1 MSTYR
6 RPLEELFG
14 WQDPPDGKRL
24 LLFDGHSIAY
34 RAFYGIRELT
44 TRDGRPVNA
53 VYGFWRILTRVMRS
67 FPSSYAVVTFDAGGE
82 TFRHR
87 LYPEYKATR
96 KEMPD
101 ELAMQFPLIQGLLEQ
116 LGIRIVSI
124 EGVEADDIMASLA
137 RRAAKEGLSV
147 LIATS
152 DKDLAQLVD
161 EKVSLIRSTGRRP
174 NGGQSSDGIELLD
187 PAKVKEKYGVPPEGI
202 IDFLSL
208 VGDTSDNIPGI
219 PSIGPKTAS
228 RLLAQFG
235 SLDAVLENADQV
247 RNARIQENLKT
258 HAEEARLARKLVTLD
273 EGVAVGKVPEDC
285 RLHGVDIEGLQKLL
299 SDLDFR
305 SILDELDL
313 EGTSPP
319 TEKTKDERHANYHT
333 ILTKEEL
340 DRLIEE
346 ILKEEEISLDLE
358 TTSRD
363 PMRAKIVGIALSSH
377 PYVGYYIPVAHNY
390 LGVPVQLTT
399 EEVLTALRPLVE
411 EERPNLIGQN
421 LKYDLIILRRYG
433 LFPRGVSFDA
443 MIASH
448 LARPEERRHNLETI
462 ARTYLN
468 YEMLSYSDLVG
479 KGGEI
484 AAVPVEKATFYAAE
498 DAEIVCRAKP
508 LLEEALKEAG
518 AMQLFH
524 EVEVP
529 LLSVLARMEENGIL
543 VDRKVLA
550 SQGRDLRE
558 RLSVIEEDLYEIAGE
573 RFNPN
578 SPKQVAQIL
587 FDHLGLPVIER
598 TKTGPSTSA
607 RVLSEL
613 AVKHPLPGKLIE
625 YRELE
630 KLLNTYIERLPEAIN
645 PETGRIHTSFH
656 QTSTATGRLSS
667 SDPNLQNIPIRTEIG
682 ERIRRAFVAPEGSL
696 LIGADYSQI
705 EIRLLAHL
713 SGDEALI
720 EAFKEGKDLHR
731 MTASRIFA
739 IPEKKVSGKLRSAA
753 KRINFGIIYGISP
766 FGLARELGV
775 PRTEA
780 KAYIDRFFAAYPQT
794 KEYMDR
800 MIEQA
805 TELGYAETVLG
816 RRRPLPQLR
825 SKNVQGKNF
834 AKRNAINT
842 PIQGSAADLI
852 KLAMLKIDRI
862 IEEKTLKAKMLLQIH
877 DELIFEVKEE
887 EREKAMERIKEE
899 MEGVM
904 ELRLPLEV
912 SVECG
917 KDWSKI

>member
-1 MSTYR
+1 VSTYK

-14 WQDPPDGKRL
+14 WQEPPDGKRL

-67 FPSSYAVVTFDAGGE
+67 FPSAYAVVTFDAGGE

-137 RRAAKEGLSV
+137 R
-147 LIATS
+147 
-152 DKDLAQLVD
+152 
-161 EKVSLIRSTGRRP
+161 VSLIRSTGRRP
-174 NGGQSSDGIELLD
+174 YGGQSSGGIELLD

-219 PSIGPKTAS
+219 PSIGPKTAF

-247 RNARIQENLKT
+247 RNTRIQENLKT

-273 EGVAVGKVPEDC
+273 EGIAVGKVPEDC

-319 TEKTKDERHANYHT
+319 TEKTKDERHADYRT

-340 DRLIEE
+340 NRLLEE
-346 ILKEEEISLDLE
+346 ISKEEEISLDLE

-363 PMRAKIVGIALSSH
+363 PMRAKVVGIALSSH

-390 LGVPVQLTT
+390 LGVPAQLTT

-421 LKYDLIILRRYG
+421 LKYDLIILRCYG
-433 LFPRGVSFDA
+433 LSPRGVSFDA

-448 LARPEERRHNLETI
+448 LARPEERHHNLETI

-468 YEMLSYSDLVG
+468 YEMLSYGDLVG

-498 DAEIVCRAKP
+498 EIVCRAKP
-508 LLEEALKEAG
+508 HLEEALKEAG

-529 LLSVLARMEENGIL
+529 LLSVLARMEENGVL
-543 VDRKVLA
+543 VDRKILA
-550 SQGRDLRE
+550 LQGRDLRE

-587 FDHLGLPVIER
+587 FDQLGLPVIER

-805 TELGYAETVLG
+805 TERGYAETVLG

-825 SKNVQGKNF
+825 SKNVQGRNF

-877 DELIFEVKEE
+877 DELIFEVKKE

-912 SVECG
+912 SVEWG

>member
-1 MSTYR
+1 MSTCK

-14 WQDPPDGKRL
+14 WQDPPDEKRL

-67 FPSSYAVVTFDAGGE
+67 FPSAYVTVTFDAGGE

-96 KEMPD
+96 KEMPS
-101 ELAMQFPLIQGLLEQ
+101 ELAIQFPLIQGLLEQ

-161 EKVSLIRSTGRRP
+161 EKVSLIQSTRSRGGGR
-174 NGGQSSDGIELLD
+174 SSGEIELID

-219 PSIGPKTAS
+219 PAVGPKTAS

-247 RNARIQENLKT
+247 RNARVQENLKT
-258 HAEEARLARKLVTLD
+258 HAEKARLARRLVTLD
-273 EGVAVGKVPEDC
+273 EDVAVGKVPEDC

-299 SDLDFR
+299 SNLDFR
-305 SILDELDL
+305 TILDELDL
-313 EGTSPP
+313 EGTSPL
-319 TEKTKDERHANYHT
+319 TEKAKDERNTDYRA
-333 ILTKEEL
+333 ILTREEL

-346 ILKEEEISLDLE
+346 ISKEEEISLDLE

-363 PMRAKIVGIALSSH
+363 PMRAKIVGIALSPH
-377 PYVGYYIPVAHNY
+377 PYVGYYIPIAHNY
-390 LGVPVQLTT
+390 LGVPAQLTT

-411 EERPNLIGQN
+411 EERPKLIGQN

-433 LFPRGVSFDA
+433 LSPRGVSFDA

-448 LARPEERRHNLETI
+448 LARPEERHHNLETI

-508 LLEEALKEAG
+508 HLEKALKEAG

-529 LLSVLARMEENGIL
+529 LLSVLVRMEENGIL

-550 SQGRDLRE
+550 AQGRDLRE

-573 RFNPN
+573 QFNPN

-625 YRELE
+625 YRELG

-705 EIRLLAHL
+705 EIRLLAHF

-720 EAFKEGKDLHR
+720 EAFKSGKDLHR

-739 IPEKKVSGKLRSAA
+739 IPEEAVTGKLRSAA

-766 FGLARELGV
+766 FGLARELGIS
-775 PRTEA
+775 RTEA

-794 KEYMDR
+794 KEYMDH

-805 TELGYAETVLG
+805 TERGYAETVLG

-887 EREKAMERIKEE
+887 EREKAVERIKEE

-912 SVECG
+912 SVEWG

>member
-1 MSTYR
+1 VSTCKKA
-6 RPLEELFG
+6 LEELFG
-14 WQDPPDGKRL
+14 WREGADERRL

-34 RAFYGIRELT
+34 RSFYAIRELT

-53 VYGFWRILTRVMRS
+53 VFGFWRIFTRIMRS
-67 FPSSYAVVTFDAGGE
+67 FPSSYAAVAFDAGGE

-101 ELAMQFPLIQGLLEQ
+101 ELATQFPLIQGLLKH
-116 LGIRIVSI
+116 LGVHIVSI
-124 EGVEADDIMASLA
+124 EGVEADDILASLA
-137 RRAAKEGLSV
+137 RRAAKKGLSV

-161 EKVSLIRSTGRRP
+161 AKVSLIRPAGRRP
-174 NGGQSSDGIELLD
+174 DGGIELLD
-187 PAKVKEKYGVPPEGI
+187 PVKVKEKYGVPPERI
-202 IDFLSL
+202 VDFLSL

-219 PSIGPKTAS
+219 PAVGPKTAS
-228 RLLAQFG
+228 RLLVQFG
-235 SLDAVLENADQV
+235 SLDAVLKNADQV
-247 RNARIQENLKT
+247 RNTRVKENLRA
-258 HAEEARLARKLVTLD
+258 HAEEALLARKLVTLD
-273 EGVAVGKVPEDC
+273 EEIAVGKVPEDY
-285 RLHGVDIEGLQKLL
+285 RLRGA
-299 SDLDFR
+299 DLDVLR
-305 SILDELDL
+305 DLLAELDFHSVLAELDL
-313 EGTSPP
+313 EMTPATP
-319 TEKTKDERHANYHT
+319 EKKEKGRQADYRT
-333 ILTKEEL
+333 ILDKEGL
-340 DRLIEE
+340 DRLLAE
-346 ILKEEEISLDLE
+346 IAEEEEVSLDLE

-363 PMRAKIVGIALSSH
+363 PMRAKIVGIAVSPR
-377 PYVGYYIPVAHNY
+377 PYTGYYIPTAHNY
-390 LGVPVQLTT
+390 LDVPAQLTT
-399 EEVLTALRPLVE
+399 EDVLTALRPVIE
-411 EERPNLIGQN
+411 GERPKLIGQN
-421 LKYDLIILRRYG
+421 LKYDLVILHRYG
-433 LFPRGVSFDA
+433 LRPHGVSFDA

-448 LARPEERRHNLETI
+448 LARPEERHHNLETI
-462 ARTYLN
+462 ARTYLD
-468 YEMLSYSDLVG
+468 YEMLSYSELAG
-479 KGGEI
+479 KDGKM
-484 AAVPVEKATFYAAE
+484 AAVPVEKAAFYAAE
-498 DAEIVCRAKP
+498 DAEIVCRVKP
-508 LLEEALKEAG
+508 LLEKALHEAG
-518 AMQLFH
+518 ATKLFH

-529 LLSVLARMEENGIL
+529 LVSVLARMEENGIL

-550 SQGRDLRE
+550 AQGRDLRE
-558 RLSVIEEDLYEIAGE
+558 RLSIIEEDLYEIAGE

-578 SPKQVAQIL
+578 SPKQVARIL
-587 FDHLGLPVIER
+587 FERLGLPVIER

-645 PETGRIHTSFH
+645 PDTGRIHTSFH
-656 QTSTATGRLSS
+656 QTATATGRLSS
-667 SDPNLQNIPIRTEIG
+667 SDPNLQNIPIRTEVG

-713 SGDEALI
+713 SGDEGLI

-731 MTASRIFA
+731 MTASRIFS
-739 IPEKKVSGKLRSAA
+739 IPEEEVTEKLRSAA

-766 FGLARELGV
+766 FGLARELGI
-775 PRTEA
+775 PRGEA
-780 KAYIDRFFAAYPQT
+780 KAYIDRFFAAYPQA
-794 KEYMDR
+794 KEYMDQ

-805 TELGYAETVLG
+805 TKRGYAETILG

-825 SKNVQGKNF
+825 SKSVQSKNF

-852 KLAMLKIDRI
+852 KLAMLVIDRS
-862 IEEKTLKAKMLLQIH
+862 IEQGDLAAKMLLQIH
-877 DELIFEVKEE
+877 DELIFEVKEKE
-887 EREKAMERIKEE
+887 SEKAMKRIKEE